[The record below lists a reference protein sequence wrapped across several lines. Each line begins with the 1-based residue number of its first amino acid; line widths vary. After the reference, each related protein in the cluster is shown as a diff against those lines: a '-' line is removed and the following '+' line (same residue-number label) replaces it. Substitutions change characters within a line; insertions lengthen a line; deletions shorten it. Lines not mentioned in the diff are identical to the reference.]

1 MSAPTTLHISLPG
14 PEDTSNLGARLASHL
29 RPGDCVLLS
38 GGLGAGKTHFA
49 RALIQKRLA
58 DNNLF
63 EEVPS
68 PTYTLVQMYD
78 DSTCEIWHADLY
90 RLSGP
95 DELIELGL
103 EEALETAITL
113 IEWPDRLGDLQPAT
127 ALHLTFEMDGES
139 RQLTAHWKDS
149 RLSLLEP
156 SNG

>member
-38 GGLGAGKTHFA
+38 GGLGTGKTHFA

-58 DNNLF
+58 DKNLF

-103 EEALETAITL
+103 EEAFETAITL
-113 IEWPDRLGDLQPAT
+113 IEWPDRLGDLKPT
-127 ALHLTFEMDGES
+127 NALHLAFEMDGDS
-139 RQLTAHWKDS
+139 RQLTAHWEDS

>member
-38 GGLGAGKTHFA
+38 GGLGTGKTHFA

-58 DNNLF
+58 DKNLF

-103 EEALETAITL
+103 EEAFETAITL
-113 IEWPDRLGDLQPAT
+113 IEWPDRLGDLKPRN
-127 ALHLTFEMDGES
+127 ALHLAFEMDGDS
-139 RQLTAHWKDS
+139 RQLTAHWEDS